1 MTTPNSQLQLPKGA
15 APTIRVKDRGSWL
28 LASPFAHLAR
38 AARVGSWK
46 LGVGSCVAALALLGL
61 GATPEAQEPQRAAG
75 TLKEGVTAV
84 LVDVVVRDKRG
95 QPVRDLTE
103 ADFELSRGRR
113 RPEDWLVH
121 ANPGGAPAAPKTA
134 TAAAPA
140 PCCCRAQLPASAE
153 SSRRG
158 SRRSPPWSSTG
169 WSSRTASAPC
179 RRRRRTSATRR
190 RCRTTSASSAST
202 CR

>member
-1 MTTPNSQLQLPKGA
+1 MTTPNAQLPTPNASRSNHPGE
-15 APTIRVKDRGSWL
+15 RSGSWL
-28 LASPFAHLAR
+28 LASPVAHLAR

-61 GATPEAQEPQRAAG
+61 RATPEAQEPQRAAG

-103 ADFELSRGRR
+103 ADFELS
-113 RPEDWLVH
+113 EDGV
-121 ANPGGAPAAPKTA
+121 PQKIGSFTPVQEPSAAPKTA

-140 PCCCRAQLPASAE
+140 PAAASAGDSGE
-153 SSRRG
+153 SSRHWA
-158 SRRSPPWSSTG
+158 RRSPRSSSTG
-169 WSSRTASAPC
+169 WTWRTASAPC